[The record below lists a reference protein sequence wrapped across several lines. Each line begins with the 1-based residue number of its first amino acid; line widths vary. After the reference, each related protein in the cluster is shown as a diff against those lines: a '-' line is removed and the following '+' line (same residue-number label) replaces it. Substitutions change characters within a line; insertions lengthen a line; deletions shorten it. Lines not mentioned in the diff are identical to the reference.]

1 MPPILFEPHVLA
13 IAVILAFAAGW
24 FFAPRLSRLAAR
36 LRWLFVGRRAV
47 SSAKKAGDWLDLHP
61 EPIATKASDDN
72 K

>member
-47 SSAKKAGDWLDLHP
+47 SREYKLSDLLDLGP
-61 EPIATKASDDN
+61 DSIATKASDE